1 MSATRQLG
9 VAALGMGLLA
19 AVLAVLFYS
28 STWRTGDDARYYCL
42 GLSLANGAGLR
53 QYSHPEMPPETLTPP
68 LYPALIAAVVR
79 TTAHPVAWVKRLGN
93 VLFTLSA
100 ALVVLV
106 LSGTKRPT
114 RAAGLGAGLGM
125 CAVGFVSFASFV
137 MADMLF
143 ILLAYASLWLAGRE
157 RHGGWAAFVLGC
169 CGGLA
174 CLTRTAGLALAAA
187 LLLPFLLRREW
198 RNLLLV
204 GLGLGLVVAPWYY
217 WKAFRVPATGSYV
230 AFADLWAQIYRGQS
244 LKDNFAWIMATEVV
258 RDVPTYLLAVIP
270 RHFFYNA
277 EEIALGTRGWGA
289 VCGLVGLGS
298 AAGFL
303 RRAWRWNAV
312 DFFFAFSLL
321 LIAAT
326 PGPIYDKSYFYPLL
340 PIYAFYFFEAVE
352 RTAGRSGRRPAGRW
366 PARALWSGALAV
378 FGFSLLLDFG
388 AGAVHFI
395 KENPRRA
402 YGPWAPERFWAF
414 RNEYDDAWARVS
426 EAAAWI
432 RTNAPANALLL
443 SRKPDHLFVMAGR
456 RGWRYDIP
464 KEVGAVT
471 IMEAVGKF
479 ASAHRV
485 LLLEDA
491 FPTGEFIFTYG
502 NNREYV
508 LNNTVRKFPD
518 RWRLLFATAAPTT
531 RVWVY
536 EDKSGSA
543 AN

>member
-9 VAALGMGLLA
+9 VAALGVGVLA

-28 STWRTGDDARYYCL
+28 TTWRTGDDGRYYCL

-53 QYSHPEMPPETLTPP
+53 QYAHPEMPPETLTPP
-68 LYPALIAAVVR
+68 LYPALVAAVIRATV
-79 TTAHPVAWVKRLGN
+79 HPVAWVKRLGN

-100 ALVVLV
+100 ALMVPVLAG
-106 LSGTKRPT
+106 SKRPT
-114 RAAGLGAGLGM
+114 PAAVLGAGMGM

-143 ILLAYASLWLAGRE
+143 VLLAYASLGLASRE
-157 RHGGWAAFVLGC
+157 RRGGWSAFLLGC

-187 LLLPFLLRREW
+187 LLLQALMRREW
-198 RNLLLV
+198 RTLLLV

-217 WKAFRVPATGSYV
+217 WKTFRVPATASYV
-230 AFADLWAQIYRGQS
+230 GFADLWAQIYRGQS
-244 LKDNFAWIMATEVV
+244 LKENFIWLMATEVV
-258 RDVPTYLLAVIP
+258 RDVPAYLLSVMP
-270 RHFFYNA
+270 RHFFYNV
-277 EEIALGTRGWGA
+277 EEIALTSRWWG
-289 VCGLVGLGS
+289 VVGNLVGLGA

-303 RRAWRWNAV
+303 LRARRWNAV
-312 DFFFAFSLL
+312 DFFFVFSLL

-326 PGPIYDKSYFYPLL
+326 PGPIYDKSYFFPLL
-340 PIYAFYFFEAVE
+340 PIFAFYFFEAV
-352 RTAGRSGRRPAGRW
+352 ARSADRCGPYSPGRW
-366 PARALWSGALAV
+366 LGRGIWAGALGV

-388 AGAVHFI
+388 AGTVHFI

-402 YGPWAPERFWAF
+402 YGPWAPERFLAF

-432 RTNAPANALLL
+432 QTNAPADALLL
-443 SRKPDHLFVMAGR
+443 SRKPDHLFVMSGR

-464 KEVGAVT
+464 KEVGEAT
-471 IMEAVGKF
+471 IMEAVEKF
-479 ASAHRV
+479 ASDHRI

-491 FPTGEFIFTYG
+491 FPTGKFIFTYG

-508 LNNTVRKFPD
+508 LNETVRKFPD
-518 RWRLLFATAAPTT
+518 RWRLLFAAAAPTT
-531 RVWVY
+531 RVWAY
-536 EDKSGSA
+536 EDKSDSA
-543 AN
+543 GN